1 MRCSKKRA
9 EPAPAAAVGQALM
22 RVSAL
27 WLMRVAT
34 PGPAGVATP
43 APMRLPLLAL
53 LRAAA
58 LAAACLLPPHAVA
71 DGGVRVDAATIR
83 VDEDAYLLDADFT
96 IELPEEFDD
105 LVSRGIAVHF
115 ALEFEL
121 VRVRDWWFNRSVS
134 TRRQLYRLS
143 YYPITRS
150 YRLSSGPLQQSFDS
164 LDAALRSL
172 ARVRGWPIASWGDL
186 SLRKEYRAGVRLQL
200 DRSLLPKPFQLKVL
214 STDAWTLDS
223 GWHRW
228 VYQPGKAP

>member
-1 MRCSKKRA
+1 
-9 EPAPAAAVGQALM
+9 
-22 RVSAL
+22 
-27 WLMRVAT
+27 MRVAT
-34 PGPAGVATP
+34 LGPMRVAACGPTGVPTP
-43 APMRLPLLAL
+43 APMRCRVRAL

-58 LAAACLLPPHAVA
+58 VAAACLLPAHAVA

-83 VDEDAYLLDADFT
+83 VDEDAYLLDADFA

-121 VRVRDWWFNRSVS
+121 VREREWWFNRTVS
-134 TRRQLYRLS
+134 KRRQLYRLS

-164 LDAALRSL
+164 LDEALRSL
-172 ARVRGWPIASWGDL
+172 ARVRGWPVAAWGDL
-186 SLRKEYRAGVRLQL
+186 SLRKAYRAGVRLEL

-223 GWHRW
+223 GWHYW
-228 VYQPGKAP
+228 TYQPGKAP